1 MAALKAFAGFG
12 SGLLWFR
19 STRQKASDTE
29 QGTGLPT
36 ACREGHEMGSGT
48 VFVFDRILNF

>member
-36 ACREGHEMGSGT
+36 ACWEGHEMGSGT
-48 VFVFDRILNF
+48 VFVFD